1 MLISAREKFLIT
13 VMVVL
18 ILITGGYYGV
28 GGLKNYEREIEE
40 QLEAREV
47 FLRRAVLLVEE
58 IREQER
64 LAPKATPRRR
74 PLIGFI
80 EQLANRLQLKGR
92 VQLKLIPQ
100 EKSIGMQGI
109 ELKVDNLSLD
119 EMVELVYILEDA
131 KRPLIIDRFE
141 VSPSFRTKKRL
152 RLSLR
157 ILSRG

>member
-1 MLISAREKFLIT
+1 MLLSAREKFLIT

-18 ILITGGYYGV
+18 ILFTGGYYGV
-28 GGLKNYEREIEE
+28 GGLKKYEREIEE
-40 QLEAREV
+40 QLDSREG
-47 FLRRAVLLVEE
+47 FLRKALLLEAQ
-58 IREQER
+58 ILEQKR

-74 PLIGFI
+74 PLIGFV
-80 EQLANRLQLKGR
+80 EQLTNSLQLKGR
-92 VQLKLIPQ
+92 VQLNLIPK
-100 EKSIGMQGI
+100 EKSTGMQGI

-152 RLSLR
+152 QLSMR

>member
-1 MLISAREKFLIT
+1 
-13 VMVVL
+13 MVVL

-28 GGLKNYEREIEE
+28 GELKTYEREIEE

-47 FLRRAVLLVEE
+47 FLGRAVFLEE
-58 IREQER
+58 QIREQER
-64 LAPKATPRRR
+64 LAPKATSRRR
-74 PLIGFI
+74 PLIGFV

-92 VQLKLIPQ
+92 VQLNLIPQ
-100 EKSIGMQGI
+100 EKSTGMQGI

-119 EMVELVYILEDA
+119 EMVELVYTLEDA

-152 RLSLR
+152 RLSMR